1 MRCRPCGWAGGVA
14 RAGGVGGIAVQ
25 AGRGLRSVIQVLTSQ
40 RLRPG
45 HSRGVRKHSGCRDGW
60 QTGPGTLLP
69 RRCGGRGRGWPRPRP
84 AGLFLSHL
92 IKSNQQKLWMRALR
106 GPTAVPKGGLTSPPF
121 ACSARATGWRP
132 AVGLSPAAQPGH
144 PLGCA
149 GSAGPQDTTFGS
161 HPKGPVFAASLGPGV
176 KPGDPASP
184 ATWPPPRPCPREGPL
199 ESGVPRHPPRMAAPS
214 CVALGRYQTM
224 FVPH

>member
-1 MRCRPCGWAGGVA
+1 MA

-25 AGRGLRSVIQVLTSQ
+25 AGRGLHSVIQVLTSQ

-60 QTGPGTLLP
+60 QAGPGTLLP

-121 ACSARATGWRP
+121 ACSARARHGLAARRGAESCRPAWAPPRVHGVCRPPGHDFWIPPQGPRVCRLLGSWSEAWRP
-132 AVGLSPAAQPGH
+132 SFQAPTPAQP
-144 PLGCA
+144 
-149 GSAGPQDTTFGS
+149 
-161 HPKGPVFAASLGPGV
+161 PGRPHAHAHGRV
-176 KPGDPASP
+176 PWSQASP
-184 ATWPPPRPCPREGPL
+184 P
-199 ESGVPRHPPRMAAPS
+199 HPPRMAAPS